1 MRLARLIALLT
12 SAALLAGAQIRFEE
26 IARKA
31 GVTFELRNSASGQ
44 FHQIELMVAVWPHS
58 TSTTTAAPTSISP
71 TGLRSRACARLA
83 LSSTTAC
90 IETIAT

>member
-12 SAALLAGAQIRFEE
+12 TAGVIAGAQIRFEE

-44 FHQIELMVAVWPHS
+44 FHQIELMVGGASGAMYVLKS
-58 TSTTTAAPTSISP
+58 TPF
-71 TGLRSRACARLA
+71 
-83 LSSTTAC
+83 
-90 IETIAT
+90 